1 MRSARRALVLLT
13 TAAALSIGASAAP
26 ARAAGSKPN
35 ACTVLR
41 RSVIESVLGE
51 DVARSKREQATPR
64 RASVCN
70 WDVGAPESGEVVSV
84 WLQRGKAAKK
94 GYRTAVDLF
103 GDAGEDLPFLGRRAF
118 YAADVGTVYVL
129 RGSTLLYV
137 QRLDPSGET
146 APEELRE
153 QTISLVEHALE
164 RIEP

>member
-1 MRSARRALVLLT
+1 MRSARHAVALPTVATALLVG
-13 TAAALSIGASAAP
+13 ALAAP
-26 ARAAGSKPN
+26 GRAATREPT

-41 RSVIESVLGE
+41 RAAIESVLGDE
-51 DVARSKREQATPR
+51 VSRSKREQVTPR
-64 RASVCN
+64 SATVCN
-70 WDVGAPESGEVVSV
+70 WDVGARGSGEIVSV
-84 WLQRGKAAKK
+84 WLQRGKPAKK
-94 GYRTAVDLF
+94 GYRTADHLF
-103 GDAGEDLPFLGRRAF
+103 GDAGEQLPFLGRRAF

-146 APEELRE
+146 APEQLRE